1 MEGHKVALHVAEGP
15 KERVDSSALSPSD
28 MLLNLEFTLG
38 RPSWQIDYA
47 DQSPN
52 ELALLKC

>member
-1 MEGHKVALHVAEGP
+1 MEGHNAALHVAEGA
-15 KERVDSSALSPSD
+15 KERMDSRALSPSD

-38 RPSWQIDYA
+38 RPSWKIDYA

-52 ELALLKC
+52 ELALLNC